1 MDMITRWR
9 RIRKQ
14 FLTSI
19 VRFIPKEE
27 AFEIFDTLDKYEN
40 GLRDI
45 MNLTKD
51 SKDLSSKA
59 IHKICVDSLKDW

>member
-1 MDMITRWR
+1 MDIQTRWR

-27 AFEIFDTLDKYEN
+27 AFEIFDTLDKYES
-40 GLRDI
+40 GLKSILQLTEQGKDI
-45 MNLTKD
+45 Q
-51 SKDLSSKA
+51 SKA
-59 IHKICVDSLKDW
+59 INKMCIDALKDW